1 MWPSRRV
8 AARDDLDLARPEELQ
23 ARRRKRILL
32 LALAAAAVL
41 AVAIYFAASPV
52 SGAIKGWQSRRL
64 AHQAFVLIDQKQ
76 WNEADA
82 KARDAFLLSP
92 TEPDAWRAIGRLHSR
107 IGKNAPA
114 LEWWKKIDEQHRL
127 TIEDRRDFAKAALVA
142 GELTTAATQI
152 DQLLAQRGGPQ
163 PVDILLAGQLAVRRN
178 DALLAVD
185 YAQRTLADK
194 RTKPYD
200 ILSAATLVL
209 SVTAPASPPYISAW
223 KRIEDLARDAQN
235 AASLDALTFLATQQ
249 SLRPQ
254 TGIDTSFS
262 LDRSVAPGQQTS
274 AEAQPSGNDLSLSL
288 GSKNAATQSPATMGL
303 L

>member
-1 MWPSRRV
+1 MWPFSRV
-8 AARDDLDLARPEELQ
+8 AAKDDLDLTPLEELQ

-82 KARDAFLLSP
+82 KARDAFLLRP
-92 TEPDAWRAIGRLHSR
+92 TEPDAWRAIARLHSR

-127 TIEDRRDFAKAALVA
+127 TVEDRRDFAKAALVA

-185 YAQRTLADK
+185 YAQRTLDDK

-209 SVTAPASPPYISAW
+209 SVTTPASPPYISA
-223 KRIEDLARDAQN
+223 
-235 AASLDALTFLATQQ
+235 
-249 SLRPQ
+249 
-254 TGIDTSFS
+254 
-262 LDRSVAPGQQTS
+262 
-274 AEAQPSGNDLSLSL
+274 
-288 GSKNAATQSPATMGL
+288 
-303 L
+303 